1 MASLTVKKRIRIC
14 GRPAVPNI
22 MPSPKEIASTG
33 LDSKPPGAMIALPL
47 ACTAVAPANMA
58 SVLKPKCLSTM
69 NAMKLVPNSSIT
81 ALMICTQVV
90 ASMPPKVT

>member
-1 MASLTVKKRIRIC
+1 MC

-22 MPSPKEIASTG
+22 MPMPREMASTG
-33 LDSKPPGAMIALPL
+33 FDSSPPGAMIPVPL
-47 ACTAVAPANMA
+47 ACTAAALANIA

-69 NAMKLVPNSSIT
+69 KAMKVEPDSSRI

>member
-1 MASLTVKKRIRIC
+1 MAS
-14 GRPAVPNI
+14 
-22 MPSPKEIASTG
+22 MG
-33 LDSKPPGAMIALPL
+33 LDSRPPGAMIAVPL
-47 ACTAVAPANMA
+47 ACTSVALANMA

-69 NAMKLVPNSSIT
+69 KAMNEVPDSSIT

>member
-1 MASLTVKKRIRIC
+1 M
-14 GRPAVPNI
+14 GF
-22 MPSPKEIASTG
+22 
-33 LDSKPPGAMIALPL
+33 DSRPPGAMMAAPL
-47 ACTAVAPANMA
+47 ACTEVAAANIA

-69 NAMKLVPNSSIT
+69 KAMKLVPESSST

>member
-1 MASLTVKKRIRIC
+1 
-14 GRPAVPNI
+14 
-22 MPSPKEIASTG
+22 
-33 LDSKPPGAMIALPL
+33 MIAWPL
-47 ACTAVAPANMA
+47 ACTDTALANIA

-69 NAMKLVPNSSIT
+69 NAMNVVPESSIT

>member
-1 MASLTVKKRIRIC
+1 M
-14 GRPAVPNI
+14 
-22 MPSPKEIASTG
+22 ASTG
-33 LDSKPPGAMIALPL
+33 LDSKPPGAMIAWPL
-47 ACTAVAPANMA
+47 ACTATALANIA

-69 NAMKLVPNSSIT
+69 KAMKLVPDSSIT

>member
-1 MASLTVKKRIRIC
+1 M
-14 GRPAVPNI
+14 
-22 MPSPKEIASTG
+22 
-33 LDSKPPGAMIALPL
+33 
-47 ACTAVAPANMA
+47 ACTAAALANIA

-69 NAMKLVPNSSIT
+69 KAMKVEPDSSRI

>member
-1 MASLTVKKRIRIC
+1 MP
-14 GRPAVPNI
+14 RP
-22 MPSPKEIASTG
+22 SEIASTG
-33 LDSKPPGAMIALPL
+33 FDSKPPGAMIAWPL
-47 ACTAVAPANMA
+47 ACTATALANIA

-69 NAMKLVPNSSIT
+69 KAMNVVPLSNIT